1 MILLSIYHE
10 IYEVSKFV
18 KIHPGEG
25 INSLYL
31 RDFKNRD
38 STDEYERYH
47 NTNESDEML
56 KVAREEGYDEETGI
70 YYVCPY
76 FFKKKIPKYFKFL
89 PDDSYAKEYFKN
101 QLNETFIVRPSNSD
115 RKTSVSITYKDEE
128 GEVHQLK
135 IRKTSDNIWN
145 TLWENEEGET
155 EDINEKY
162 LEDIVD
168 KIMIQ
173 NNYSY

>member
-1 MILLSIYHE
+1 M
-10 IYEVSKFV
+10 
-18 KIHPGEG
+18 
-25 INSLYL
+25 SLFL
-31 RDFKNRD
+31 
-38 STDEYERYH
+38 
-47 NTNESDEML
+47 
-56 KVAREEGYDEETGI
+56 
-70 YYVCPY
+70 
-76 FFKKKIPKYFKFL
+76 KKKIPKYFKFL
-89 PDDSYAKEYFKN
+89 PNDPYAKEYFKN
-101 QLNETFIVRPSNSD
+101 QLNETFIVRPSNRD

-135 IRKTSDNIWN
+135 VRKTSDNIWN

-173 NNYSY
+173 NDYSY